1 VVNSYVLGPNF
12 DLKTLRKDNAKRFFD
27 MNRADSTSSVAAL
40 EDNFEFVLQ
49 LAVTY
54 APDGFLSTSFSVQ
67 GVFGMFARYSQD
79 KGTCVHICIM
89 YVSLVCC
96 QAVFRNIADTY
107 GIFND
112 GTMRRV
118 TKETLHANKQGI
130 IQTLH
135 VNKQGKTQQVKRPA
149 NYFCVCVCVSGL
161 GFFYC
166 WPSPEHGN
174 ACLISGWKVRRIKA
188 RQNKF
193 KQVYI

>member
-1 VVNSYVLGPNF
+1 MWSIPTCWVLFWPQNF
-12 DLKTLRKDNAKRFFD
+12 AQRQCKTFLRHEQGRLHFF
-27 MNRADSTSSVAAL
+27 RCSPGRQFRICVAAGCDL
-40 EDNFEFVLQ
+40 C
-49 LAVTY
+49 
-54 APDGFLSTSFSVQ
+54 PWWFLSTSFSVQ